1 MKKLLCIAVLFLFS
15 MLIIPLDGKTAAP
28 AQQKPVWTNTNKLK
42 NVKPIPAQPTQKS
55 RAVASDNEKQLPSIE
70 FQSVKTKR
78 LSTGEWRWE
87 VHIKATQ
94 NRQVAPNTARV
105 RVWQNAGGKKRLLA
119 TRTYDRPINPG
130 YGLLVDRFLPSGESD
145 TLDFELIELK
155 PTSSGLTTN
164 QNANNVVDRATS
176 GVPPFG
182 ITMKK
187 YGYSYHPEPAY
198 FYCDLN
204 NSSAFPMRVRVVM
217 RGGKQSTWTTVRHR
231 EKVVVKSGET
241 LRVRKDWTHTEKG
254 YAYFKISA
262 EAQLLDP
269 ETGNVTWTEIIG
281 HKGILPTLK

>member
-1 MKKLLCIAVLFLFS
+1 MKKVLCIAVFFLFS
-15 MLIIPLDGKTAAP
+15 MLIIPFDGRTAAP

-55 RAVASDNEKQLPSIE
+55 RAVANENEKQLPSIE

-78 LSTGEWRWE
+78 LSSGELRWE

-130 YGLLVDRFLPSGESD
+130 YGLLVDRFFPSGESD

-155 PTSSGLTTN
+155 PTSSGLTSN
-164 QNANNVVDRATS
+164 QNANNVVDRASS

-182 ITMKK
+182 ITMTKC
-187 YGYSYHPEPAY
+187 GYSYVKEPAY
-198 FYCDLN
+198 LYCYLKND
-204 NSSAFPMRVRVVM
+204 SAYPMRVQVVM
-217 RGGKQSTWTTVRHR
+217 RGGKQSSWMTERHR
-231 EKVVVKSGET
+231 EVVVVKSGET
-241 LRVRKDWTHTEKG
+241 MKVQKFWTHTEKG
-254 YAYFKISA
+254 YAYFRISA
-262 EAQLLDP
+262 EVQLLDP
-269 ETGNVTWTEIIG
+269 NTGNVPWTEIIG
-281 HKGILPTLK
+281 HKGILPTLR

>member
-28 AQQKPVWTNTNKLK
+28 AQQKPVWTNKNKLE

-55 RAVASDNEKQLPSIE
+55 RAVANENEKQLPSIE
-70 FQSVKTKR
+70 FHSVKTKR
-78 LSTGEWRWE
+78 LSSGEWRWV

-130 YGLLVDRFLPSGESD
+130 GGLLVDRFFPSGESD

-155 PTSSGLTTN
+155 PTSSGLTSN
-164 QNANNVVDRATS
+164 QDANNVVDRASS

-182 ITMKK
+182 ITMTK

-198 FYCDLN
+198 LYCYLKN
-204 NSSAFPMRVRVVM
+204 TSAFPMRVKVIM
-217 RGGKQSTWTTVRHR
+217 RGGKQSAWTTVRHQ
-231 EKVVVKSGET
+231 EKVVVKSGENMK
-241 LRVRKDWTHTEKG
+241 VQKYWTHTEKG
-254 YAYFKISA
+254 YAYFGITA
-262 EAQLLDP
+262 EVQLLDP
-269 ETGNVTWTEIIG
+269 NTGNVTWTEIIG
-281 HKGILPTLK
+281 HKGTLPTLK